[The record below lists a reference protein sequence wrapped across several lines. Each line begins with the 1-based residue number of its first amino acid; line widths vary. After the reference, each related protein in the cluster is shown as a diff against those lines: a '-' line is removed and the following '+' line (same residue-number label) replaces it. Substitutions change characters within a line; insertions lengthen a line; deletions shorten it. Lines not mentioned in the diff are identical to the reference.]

1 MFKQIFAA
9 VGVLVILGSI
19 ITLSEM
25 DSLASEDGSYIPADV
40 EYCAQDCP
48 DCEDGVCPPERR
60 FKLFGNNRRSITR
73 NGSVN
78 VQLFNRGADENP
90 FEPVPQGDFTPISS
104 DEMSEDF
111 AEDYSQGND
120 VIDVDVNESQPRRRL
135 FNRQQRQPRVKRQG
149 FLRRFF
155 SCIFNR
161 NRNC

>member
-40 EYCAQDCP
+40 EYCAQGCE

-60 FKLFGNNRRSITR
+60 FRLFGGNRRSITR
-73 NGSVN
+73 NGPVN

-90 FEPVPQGDFTPISS
+90 FEPVPQGEFTPISS
-104 DEMSEDF
+104 DEMGEDF

-120 VIDVDVNESQPRRRL
+120 VIDVEVNEQPRRRL
-135 FNRQQRQPRVKRQG
+135 FNRQKREPRAKRKG

-155 SCIFNR
+155 SRIFNR
-161 NRNC
+161 RG

>member
-1 MFKQIFAA
+1 MLKQIFAA

-19 ITLSEM
+19 IALSEM

-78 VQLFNRGADENP
+78 VQLFNRGSDENP
-90 FEPVPQGDFTPISS
+90 FEPVPQNDFTPINS
-104 DEMSEDF
+104 DEMGEDF

-120 VIDVDVNESQPRRRL
+120 VIDVEVNEQPRRRL
-135 FNRQQRQPRVKRQG
+135 FNRQKREPRVKRQG
-149 FLRRFF
+149 LLRRFF
-155 SCIFNR
+155 SRIFNR
-161 NRNC
+161 RG